1 MVTVYTDGSCKPNP
15 GPGGWA
21 ALLRFPGRE
30 VVLTGNAPQTTNNQM
45 ELQAAIAAIEYV
57 SKLGD
62 ACTIDLH
69 TDSEYMRQGITEW
82 IDGQYWSWH
91 VFNIRAT
98 GHRIEIIDGK
108 CCRLIFEVPFW
119 AGPYAIICKVA
130 ADRIARYLETGQS
143 RNLNQTNN
151 D

>member
-1 MVTVYTDGSCKPNP
+1 MFKLIRSHFNIS
-15 GPGGWA
+15 
-21 ALLRFPGRE
+21 RII
-30 VVLTGNAPQTTNNQM
+30 QTTPEALWDM
-45 ELQAAIAAIEYV
+45 L
-57 SKLGD
+57 
-62 ACTIDLH
+62 
-69 TDSEYMRQGITEW
+69 TDTKSWPQWGPTVKAVQSNSQYIRAGSTGHVKTVFGFWAPFVITEW

-130 ADRIARYLETGQS
+130 ADRIARYLETGHS

>member
-1 MVTVYTDGSCKPNP
+1 MFKLIRSHFNISRIV
-15 GPGGWA
+15 
-21 ALLRFPGRE
+21 
-30 VVLTGNAPQTTNNQM
+30 QTTPEALWDM
-45 ELQAAIAAIEYV
+45 L
-57 SKLGD
+57 
-62 ACTIDLH
+62 
-69 TDSEYMRQGITEW
+69 TDTKSWPQWGPTVKAVQSNSQYIRAGSTGHVKTVFGFWAPFVITEW

-130 ADRIARYLETGQS
+130 ADRIARYLETSHS

>member
-1 MVTVYTDGSCKPNP
+1 MVPRTSNTIFKLIRSHFNISRIIPTTPEALWDMLTDTKSWPQWGPTVKAVQSNSQYIRAGSTGHVKTVF
-15 GPGGWA
+15 GFWA
-21 ALLRFPGRE
+21 PF
-30 VVLTGNAPQTTNNQM
+30 V
-45 ELQAAIAAIEYV
+45 
-57 SKLGD
+57 
-62 ACTIDLH
+62 
-69 TDSEYMRQGITEW
+69 ITEW

-130 ADRIARYLETGQS
+130 ADRIARYLEAGHS

>member
-1 MVTVYTDGSCKPNP
+1 MFKLIRTHFNIS
-15 GPGGWA
+15 
-21 ALLRFPGRE
+21 RII
-30 VVLTGNAPQTTNNQM
+30 QTTPEALWDM
-45 ELQAAIAAIEYV
+45 L
-57 SKLGD
+57 
-62 ACTIDLH
+62 
-69 TDSEYMRQGITEW
+69 TDTKSWPQWGPTVKAVQSNSQYIRAGSTGHVKTVFGFWAPFVITEW

-91 VFNIRAT
+91 VFSIRAT

-130 ADRIARYLETGQS
+130 ADRIARYLETSHS

>member
-1 MVTVYTDGSCKPNP
+1 MFKLIRSHFNIS
-15 GPGGWA
+15 
-21 ALLRFPGRE
+21 RII
-30 VVLTGNAPQTTNNQM
+30 QTTPEALWDM
-45 ELQAAIAAIEYV
+45 L
-57 SKLGD
+57 
-62 ACTIDLH
+62 
-69 TDSEYMRQGITEW
+69 TDTKSWPQWGPTVKAVQSNSQYIRAGSTGHVKTVFGFWAPFVITEW

-130 ADRIARYLETGQS
+130 ADRIARYLETSHS

>member
-1 MVTVYTDGSCKPNP
+1 MFKLIRSHFNIS
-15 GPGGWA
+15 
-21 ALLRFPGRE
+21 RII
-30 VVLTGNAPQTTNNQM
+30 QTTPEALWDM
-45 ELQAAIAAIEYV
+45 L
-57 SKLGD
+57 
-62 ACTIDLH
+62 
-69 TDSEYMRQGITEW
+69 TDTKSWPQWGPTVKAVQSNSQYIRAGSTGHVKTVFGFWAPFVITEW

>member
-1 MVTVYTDGSCKPNP
+1 MFKLIRSHFNIS
-15 GPGGWA
+15 
-21 ALLRFPGRE
+21 RII
-30 VVLTGNAPQTTNNQM
+30 QTTPEALWDMLTDTKSWPQWGPTVKAVQSNSQYIR
-45 ELQAAIAAIEYV
+45 AGSTGHV
-57 SKLGD
+57 KTVLGFW
-62 ACTIDLH
+62 APFA
-69 TDSEYMRQGITEW
+69 ITEW
-82 IDGQYWSWH
+82 ADGQYWSWR

-130 ADRIARYLETGQS
+130 ADRIARYLEAGHS

>member
-1 MVTVYTDGSCKPNP
+1 MFKLIRSHFNII
-15 GPGGWA
+15 
-21 ALLRFPGRE
+21 RII
-30 VVLTGNAPQTTNNQM
+30 QTTPEALWDM
-45 ELQAAIAAIEYV
+45 L
-57 SKLGD
+57 
-62 ACTIDLH
+62 
-69 TDSEYMRQGITEW
+69 TDTKSWPQWGPTVKAVQSNSQYIRAGSTGHVKTVFGFWAPFVITEW

>member
-1 MVTVYTDGSCKPNP
+1 MVPRTSNTMFKLIRSHFNIS
-15 GPGGWA
+15 
-21 ALLRFPGRE
+21 RII
-30 VVLTGNAPQTTNNQM
+30 QTTPEALWDM
-45 ELQAAIAAIEYV
+45 L
-57 SKLGD
+57 
-62 ACTIDLH
+62 
-69 TDSEYMRQGITEW
+69 TDTKSWPQWGPTVKAVQSNSQYIRAGSTGHVKTVFGFWAPFVITEW

-130 ADRIARYLETGQS
+130 ADRIARYLEAGHS

>member
-1 MVTVYTDGSCKPNP
+1 MFKFIRTHFNIS
-15 GPGGWA
+15 
-21 ALLRFPGRE
+21 RII
-30 VVLTGNAPQTTNNQM
+30 QTTPEALWDM
-45 ELQAAIAAIEYV
+45 L
-57 SKLGD
+57 
-62 ACTIDLH
+62 
-69 TDSEYMRQGITEW
+69 TDTKSWPQWGPTVKAVQSNSQYIRAGSTGHVKTVFGFWAPFVITEW

-130 ADRIARYLETGQS
+130 ADRIARYLETSHS